1 MHCLYLININISRTL
16 IVFLF
21 HYIIS
26 YHPLG
31 FAYYPDGAHADA
43 DELEP
48 GIAPPGSSSDCDKNM
63 TCAAP
68 MYYVD
73 GDYKGTY
80 SNNEDLVA
88 LTNDEDNFGLDDYEP
103 LFFHPLPDWI
113 GYGEFSVFLKVD
125 DTDFSS
131 DIFYFCHVSV
141 CQNLICHHIMKLNSS
156 QLCANVCVC
165 LFSSRSINS

>member
-1 MHCLYLININISRTL
+1 
-16 IVFLF
+16 
-21 HYIIS
+21 
-26 YHPLG
+26 
-31 FAYYPDGAHADA
+31 
-43 DELEP
+43 
-48 GIAPPGSSSDCDKNM
+48 
-63 TCAAP
+63 

-88 LTNDEDNFGLDDYEP
+88 LTNGEDNFGLDDYEP
-103 LFFHPLPDWI
+103 LFFHPLSDWI

-141 CQNLICHHIMKLNSS
+141 CVRILLPITSHHEAKLISI
-156 QLCANVCVC
+156 CATVLMC